1 MSELQQLATTLLTD
15 VTHYTLRGNAPA
27 GVSENSRAAIMT
39 TAQAIINL
47 VRCDTHLEPMDDC
60 VKIGEMVAKQMFA
73 AFGAFQ
79 QIPPE
84 GVFLN
89 HHPTGDLTQVMFTH
103 RLVSYAK
110 LADYFRQYGRSEP
123 RGPTPVPFSFACGQ
137 PEKTIW
143 DVAYQDPETKRVF
156 MRAMT
161 AMGAVSPVCGLYD
174 FSWVVE
180 ASKVDDGRRMLL
192 VDVGGGNGHAT
203 RSIASSGLPLQRCVL
218 QDKEP
223 VINEVKQA
231 GEMCGV
237 KLMAIDMHKEQP
249 VKGAY
254 VYYIRY
260 CLHDYSDEA
269 AIAILGVI
277 ADAMAGDSRLLIAEQ
292 VLNDP
297 PSAPAASLDLLMLT
311 VGGKERTEEMWRD
324 VGNARDWKS
333 LCLVSRSAYGFVAP
347 LLFARIVLHHGELF
361 LGGTNARIQSLY
373 DVESTSFLQ
382 YTKHLRIVSRFRRYI
397 SDYRC
402 PHFASLDGDFM
413 NEEESRAGASSFRDP
428 MSNIGQLLCRLREA
442 RLESFSWEVGTCLP
456 EGVFWPLGYLPQ
468 AQNGLES
475 ISLITDGSC
484 GISLRAGNP
493 LVLDVFPKLRRL
505 SWVGIRS
512 RDDMQSVKS
521 LLLRNHSIVSELEL
535 DAVRYD
541 DSWASIAGDAV
552 EYNVVADFMLPSPSQ
567 PEYRQLTALRRLSLG
582 AVPLRPATDRVAAVL
597 CLDQLQSLRLRACP
611 GWTHLFR
618 YWLTSGLGINLAL
631 LEIQVSLDM
640 FAGAFPERMLVTF
653 LEHFEGLEELYISI
667 PGLLDRPTA
676 LWHAALGHPK
686 LRRFVYHV
694 RIFDLD
700 LESMY
705 AEQDASQPPLL
716 DTIGDIVL
724 GQKPPAA
731 PPTNLECLG
740 VTCFPLYLE
749 MLVRSLRQHTS
760 LKVLHVR
767 QSGRDILR
775 YDSWGLR
782 MVEEVED
789 LWAYEDHDGGSASDP
804 STLARSIVFGV
815 PGEDG
820 RGPHGYVDIRSI
832 TGPCRLLQPEF
843 QRFAE

>member
-1 MSELQQLATTLLTD
+1 
-15 VTHYTLRGNAPA
+15 
-27 GVSENSRAAIMT
+27 
-39 TAQAIINL
+39 
-47 VRCDTHLEPMDDC
+47 
-60 VKIGEMVAKQMFA
+60 
-73 AFGAFQ
+73 
-79 QIPPE
+79 
-84 GVFLN
+84 
-89 HHPTGDLTQVMFTH
+89 
-103 RLVSYAK
+103 
-110 LADYFRQYGRSEP
+110 
-123 RGPTPVPFSFACGQ
+123 
-137 PEKTIW
+137 
-143 DVAYQDPETKRVF
+143 
-156 MRAMT
+156 
-161 AMGAVSPVCGLYD
+161 
-174 FSWVVE
+174 
-180 ASKVDDGRRMLL
+180 
-192 VDVGGGNGHAT
+192 
-203 RSIASSGLPLQRCVL
+203 
-218 QDKEP
+218 
-223 VINEVKQA
+223 
-231 GEMCGV
+231 
-237 KLMAIDMHKEQP
+237 
-249 VKGAY
+249 
-254 VYYIRY
+254 
-260 CLHDYSDEA
+260 
-269 AIAILGVI
+269 
-277 ADAMAGDSRLLIAEQ
+277 
-292 VLNDP
+292 
-297 PSAPAASLDLLMLT
+297 
-311 VGGKERTEEMWRD
+311 
-324 VGNARDWKS
+324 
-333 LCLVSRSAYGFVAP
+333 
-347 LLFARIVLHHGELF
+347 
-361 LGGTNARIQSLY
+361 
-373 DVESTSFLQ
+373 
-382 YTKHLRIVSRFRRYI
+382 
-397 SDYRC
+397 
-402 PHFASLDGDFM
+402 
-413 NEEESRAGASSFRDP
+413 
-428 MSNIGQLLCRLREA
+428 MSNIGQLLCRLQEA

-468 AQNGLES
+468 VQNGLES

-512 RDDMQSVKS
+512 LEDMQGVKS
-521 LLLRNHSIVSELEL
+521 LLLRNHGIISDLEL

-552 EYNVVADFMLPSPSQ
+552 EYNIVADIMLPSPSQ
-567 PEYRQLTALRRLSLG
+567 PEYRHLTALRRLSLG

-597 CLDQLQSLRLRACP
+597 RLDQLQSLRLRACP

-618 YWLTSGLGINLAL
+618 YWLTSELNINLAL

-705 AEQDASQPPLL
+705 AEHDANQPPLL
-716 DTIGDIVL
+716 DTIGDLVL

-789 LWAYEDHDGGSASDP
+789 LWAYEDHDGVSASKP
-804 STLARSIVFGV
+804 STLERSIVFGV

-843 QRFAE
+843 QRFAEWAFGPAGIPSLEILAFGDFSCRGRYSHLSFMLCRQEGSSKDQTPFQLYHGRGKHQERLKMLVDGAADFLEACSNESLLHVDDRAGWDI